1 MSDQL
6 PPYQQQPQGN
16 SGDDEIQ
23 LKDIFRTLAG
33 LLGSWPI
40 LLTSMLVGVA
50 IAFAVNRY
58 SEDMYEIS
66 AIVAVEEKENP
77 LSSAGSAL
85 NFGLSFGG
93 GSGVI
98 QTRQAV
104 VKSYAHNARIARSL
118 GWETKHFIQGRLKRR
133 EEYKPDYY
141 TVTWD
146 HNHVQLLGVE
156 MSMEFSEGGF
166 ELSREVKGPLSLY
179 SFANGQPVELSI
191 TPEFIET
198 LEDAESA
205 AMTYGSWIE
214 TPYYRFKIDKG
225 ASF

>member
-16 SGDDEIQ
+16 SGGDEIQ

-58 SEDMYEIS
+58 SQDMYEIS
-66 AIVAVEEKENP
+66 ATVAVEEKENP
-77 LSSAGSAL
+77 LASAGSAL

-98 QTRQAV
+98 ETRQAV

-118 GWETKHFIQGRLKRR
+118 GWETKHFIQGRLNRR

-156 MSMEFSEGGF
+156 MSMEF
-166 ELSREVKGPLSLY
+166 
-179 SFANGQPVELSI
+179 
-191 TPEFIET
+191 
-198 LEDAESA
+198 
-205 AMTYGSWIE
+205 
-214 TPYYRFKIDKG
+214 
-225 ASF
+225 